1 MINSFKKYKSDKIQ
15 HGYVEI
21 YSNYFLK
28 LKDKKL
34 KILEIGVADG
44 KSILSWSNFF
54 KKSLKI
60 GINIKKINLKKKK
73 LNKKNIHIY
82 QGSQSDGKFLN
93 KLIKKYKK
101 FDIIIDD
108 GSHIPEDVKL
118 SFKLLFPAL
127 SSGGFYFVEDLQT
140 SYIHFF
146 GGNPFDLTNSN
157 THVNF
162 FKSLIDRIH
171 FKEIA
176 NPYYLKKEYD
186 GEIFSIAFF
195 RNLLV
200 VNKKKNLNESNLVLN
215 NSYENKRF
223 NEKVTRNP
231 NKRFQYFLKYK
242 IFYKSY
248 THFLFLINL
257 IKKIILFRL

>member
-1 MINSFKKYKSDKIQ
+1 MLKYFKKFKSDKIQ
-15 HGYVEI
+15 HGYVDI
-21 YSNYFLK
+21 YSNYLSHLK
-28 LKDKKL
+28 NRKL

-44 KSILSWSNFF
+44 KSILSWNSYF
-54 KKSLKI
+54 KKSLII
-60 GINIKKINLKKKK
+60 GIDIKKINLQKLK
-73 LNKKNIHIY
+73 LNKKNVHIHH
-82 QGSQSDGKFLN
+82 GSQSDPLFLN

-108 GSHIPEDVKL
+108 GSHLPKDVKT
-118 SFKLLFPAL
+118 SFNFLFPVL
-127 SSGGFYFVEDLQT
+127 KSGGFYFVEDLQT

-146 GGNPFDLTNSN
+146 GGNPFDLTYSN

-176 NPYYLKKEYD
+176 NPFYSLKKYD
-186 GEIFSIAFF
+186 GEIFSIAFY

-200 VNKKKNLNESNLVLN
+200 INKNNNLRESNLVLK

-223 NEKVTRNP
+223 NEKVKRNP
-231 NKRFQYFLKYK
+231 QNKLRYFFKYK
-242 IFYKSY
+242 ILYKFY
-248 THFLFLINL
+248 TLTLFIINFF
-257 IKKIILFRL
+257 KKIILFRF

>member
-1 MINSFKKYKSDKIQ
+1 MIKSFRKYKSDKIQ
-15 HGYVEI
+15 HGYVKI
-21 YSNYFLK
+21 YSKYLSK
-28 LKDKKL
+28 LKKKKL

-44 KSILSWSNFF
+44 KSILSWGDFF
-54 KKSLKI
+54 KKSLII
-60 GINIKKINLKKKK
+60 GIDIKKINLKKKS
-73 LNKKNIHIY
+73 NKNNIHIY
-82 QGSQSDGKFLN
+82 QGSQSDPNFLN

-108 GSHIPEDVKL
+108 GSHIPEDVKY
-118 SFKLLFPAL
+118 SFKFLFPAL
-127 SSGGFYFVEDLQT
+127 KKGGLYFVEDLQT

-157 THVNF
+157 THINF

-200 VNKKKNLNESNLVLN
+200 VNKNKNLNESNLVLN
-215 NSYENKRF
+215 NSYENKRY
-223 NEKVTRNP
+223 NEKV
-231 NKRFQYFLKYK
+231 KRKPKKKFIYFLKYK
-242 IFYKSY
+242 ILYKSY
-248 THFLFLINL
+248 TQFLFVINF